1 MPPGYLIAYGPARE
15 TTFQTTDSSSK
26 SQKIGF
32 YKPSEDFA
40 SLVGCSLNGR
50 WDVEIC
56 DLWSEDNGWVFSWE
70 LEFCNIR
77 TNDWGYRVGIDSIIW
92 SEQSPNIVFDRET
105 GEVSVPDTTGTFLF
119 DLTVIDSFNCVW
131 DTTVSITSIWTPR
144 PELGPDT
151 TFCND
156 GHIMLNAD
164 DGHTNQNNYSYYWQ
178 PTGDSIQ
185 YIYTDSTIIG
195 STVYKV
201 EVVNTMGFDSVK
213 CIGRDSATITIN
225 KVYNDTIFA
234 EICGGEI
241 YDSYGFN
248 EKETC
253 VVSQHLNTVFGCD
266 SIVTLSLKV
275 FPSYNDTIHAVINE
289 SEYYDEYGFFE
300 SMSGVYQKNLTTID
314 GCDSILILDLNV
326 EGCEDLF
333 VPNTFT
339 PKGDINNKFYIKH
352 ANTIGIN
359 NVYIYTRAGELVF
372 ESENNAIAWDG
383 TYKGQYCKQEIY
395 TYLVLY
401 YHTRSPNEIKSK
413 FGTVLLLY

>member
-1 MPPGYLIAYGPARE
+1 M
-15 TTFQTTDSSSK
+15 
-26 SQKIGF
+26 
-32 YKPSEDFA
+32 
-40 SLVGCSLNGR
+40 
-50 WDVEIC
+50 
-56 DLWSEDNGWVFSWE
+56 
-70 LEFCNIR
+70 
-77 TNDWGYRVGIDSIIW
+77 
-92 SEQSPNIVFDRET
+92 
-105 GEVSVPDTTGTFLF
+105 
-119 DLTVIDSFNCVW
+119 
-131 DTTVSITSIWTPR
+131 
-144 PELGPDT
+144 
-151 TFCND
+151 
-156 GHIMLNAD
+156 
-164 DGHTNQNNYSYYWQ
+164 
-178 PTGDSIQ
+178 
-185 YIYTDSTIIG
+185 
-195 STVYKV
+195 
-201 EVVNTMGFDSVK
+201 
-213 CIGRDSATITIN
+213 
-225 KVYNDTIFA
+225 
-234 EICGGEI
+234 
-241 YDSYGFN
+241 
-248 EKETC
+248 
-253 VVSQHLNTVFGCD
+253 SQHLNTVFGCD

-372 ESENNAIAWDG
+372 ESKNNAIAWDG
-383 TYKGQYCKQEIY
+383 TYKGQYCKQEVY